1 MYFIVSIYYLFVYR
15 LKKKETLGFDRS
27 KSLINDEVSSSQDE
41 SSMSSDDGGS
51 ARHRVAIKTAITTT
65 TIDNKPISVQTK
77 QICVIRPTTR
87 TTIQLQPEE
96 TTNAQLSDKE
106 IEKNFINNNNNT
118 TNNTNNVNS
127 TSVNNVDNT
136 SVNNINNT
144 TINNVNNT
152 NNVDNNTNGE
162 KRIGGLWEKKRWDN
176 HENSVVFNFVNRKG
190 VPNYIDSEG
199 PLQRRDNSYVIYYI
213 YLLFYFIIIFYLF
226 ISFQGIKDGCI
237 MLDAHC
243 EESSTDDIDTV
254 NKENYVI
261 FVGDNIIIGRSNLRK
276 ENTSTAKKVSL
287 EFFIT

>member
-1 MYFIVSIYYLFVYR
+1 M
-15 LKKKETLGFDRS
+15 GFDRS

-51 ARHRVAIKTAITTT
+51 ARHRVAIKTAITAT

-106 IEKNFINNNNNT
+106 IEKNFINNNNT
-118 TNNTNNVNS
+118 TNNTNN
-127 TSVNNVDNT
+127 TNNVDNT
-136 SVNNINNT
+136 SVNNVNNTSVNNINNVNNT
-144 TINNVNNT
+144 SINNVNNT

-162 KRIGGLWEKKRWDN
+162 KRIGGLWDKKRWDN

-199 PLQRRDNSYVIYYI
+199 PLQRRDNSYVIYYYI
-213 YLLFYFIIIFYLF
+213 YLLFYFI
-226 ISFQGIKDGCI
+226 
-237 MLDAHC
+237 
-243 EESSTDDIDTV
+243 
-254 NKENYVI
+254 VI
-261 FVGDNIIIGRSNLRK
+261 FIYFYYLRGSK
-276 ENTSTAKKVSL
+276 MAVSCWTHIVKNQVLMILTLSIRKITLFLLVTILLLAVQIFAKKTHRQL
-287 EFFIT
+287 KR

>member
-1 MYFIVSIYYLFVYR
+1 M
-15 LKKKETLGFDRS
+15 GFDRS

-51 ARHRVAIKTAITTT
+51 ARHRVAIKTAITAT

-106 IEKNFINNNNNT
+106 IEKNFINNNNT
-118 TNNTNNVNS
+118 PNNTNVNN
-127 TSVNNVDNT
+127 TSVNNVNNTSINNTNNT
-136 SVNNINNT
+136 SV
-144 TINNVNNT
+144 NNVNNT
-152 NNVDNNTNGE
+152 NNVDDNTNGE
-162 KRIGGLWEKKRWDN
+162 KRIGGLWDKKRWDN

-213 YLLFYFIIIFYLF
+213 
-226 ISFQGIKDGCI
+226 
-237 MLDAHC
+237 
-243 EESSTDDIDTV
+243 
-254 NKENYVI
+254 N
-261 FVGDNIIIGRSNLRK
+261 
-276 ENTSTAKKVSL
+276 
-287 EFFIT
+287 